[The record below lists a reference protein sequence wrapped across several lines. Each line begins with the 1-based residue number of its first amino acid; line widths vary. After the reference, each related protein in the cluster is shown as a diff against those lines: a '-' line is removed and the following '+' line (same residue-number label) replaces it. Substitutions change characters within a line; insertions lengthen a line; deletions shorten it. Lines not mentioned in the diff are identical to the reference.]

1 MHHSNLFCCF
11 QIVCQFKSFPP
22 AIDFRWTFTNQEDS
36 VVKTEKNSKELQMS
50 PNSIRHLK
58 RPRKG
63 MMEMNTNMS
72 LSAPASAISTASLKY
87 RADSRKD
94 FGTVECFAS
103 NLVGE
108 SRRPCLFTIVPA
120 GMHIVY
126 DNDGIQTFL
135 FYKNLCLNLGI
146 EFQKKSEK
154 NILRYGV
161 SQTQTRLSS
170 RVSRDSWVSVS
181 VSYKPIY
188 T

>member
-1 MHHSNLFCCF
+1 MSHIGIYRYAEQLKRLKNENCKALYKQLCLTKRQSQMHHSKLICCF
-11 QIVCQFKSFPP
+11 QIVCRFKSFPP

-36 VVKTEKNSKELQMS
+36 AVKTEENSKELRQMS

-108 SRRPCLFTIVPA
+108 SRKPCLFTIVPA
-120 GMHIVY
+120 GMQIVH
-126 DNDGIQTFL
+126 DTDGAPSIL
-135 FYKNLCLNLGI
+135 FY
-146 EFQKKSEK
+146 
-154 NILRYGV
+154 
-161 SQTQTRLSS
+161 
-170 RVSRDSWVSVS
+170 
-181 VSYKPIY
+181 
-188 T
+188 